1 MVEYDFKNMTNNEI
15 KLEMTKLEKSYE
27 KIKIDIASL
36 LNKMKEL
43 DESYIKAKN
52 ELINRSKVMTNG

>member
-1 MVEYDFKNMTNNEI
+1 MIEYDFKNMTNNEI

-43 DESYIKAKN
+43 DESYIKAKK